1 MAIDL
6 IQVPYDSA
14 RRGER
19 MGRGPLWLTEN
30 GAVERLRAVDG
41 DVRETTVEARLDFRA
56 EVGTAFELARSIA
69 LAVRSARGRGSF
81 PLVLAGNCMAS
92 LGVLAALG
100 TADTGVI
107 WFDAHGDLNTPE
119 TTESGFLDG
128 MALATVVGRCW
139 TRMSGSVADFVPVAE
154 DRVALMGVRDLDDGE
169 MRLLEHSRMLMVTG
183 DEVRSRGE
191 EGAMARLEAL
201 AGRVSRVYLH
211 LDLDVHDPSEGRAN
225 QFAVDGGLTAEG
237 VRRAVRTIAGRVPIA
252 GASVTAYDPDHDAD
266 GRMLEIALELLSV
279 LGEVGERAPR
289 LD

>member
-19 MGRGPLWLTEN
+19 MGRGPLWLAEN
-30 GAVERLRAVDG
+30 GALDRLRAVDG

-92 LGVLAALG
+92 LGVLAGLG

-119 TTESGFLDG
+119 TTTSGFLDG

-139 TRMSGSVADFVPVAE
+139 TRMAASVADFTPVAE
-154 DRVALMGVRDLDDGE
+154 DRVALVGTRDLDDGE
-169 MRLLEHSRMLMVTG
+169 LRLLEHSRVLLVTG
-183 DEVRSRGE
+183 DEVHTRGE
-191 EGAMARLEAL
+191 DGAMARLEAL

-225 QFAVDGGLTAEG
+225 QFAVEGGLTAEG
-237 VRRAVRTIAGRVPIA
+237 VRRAVRTIAAHVPIA

-266 GRMLEIALELLSV
+266 GRMLANALELLAV
-279 LGEVGERAPR
+279 LGEVGERAAR